1 MIITLITTTT
11 KESLDLFTEH
21 YKDNSEIVLFHKG
34 FTISELHIL
43 KEMEDVYSIE
53 LVLIESSEE
62 DDD

>member
-21 YKDNSEIVLFHKG
+21 YKDGSEIVLFHKE

-43 KEMEDVYSIE
+43 KELEDVYSIE
-53 LVLIESSEE
+53 LVLIECEGT
-62 DDD
+62 DD